1 MGLVSVRKDGGLTV
15 RVEQDADSLVVRAL
29 GELDIATA
37 NSLDEELRRVW
48 YCDAAPILLDLGEVE
63 FLDSVGVRSLLA
75 VAKHSRERG
84 DRLRIRRDSAAVRRV
99 ITVSGLARGLPL
111 VGSRAPL

>member
-1 MGLVSVRKDGGLTV
+1 MAASVSVREDGRLTV
-15 RVEQDADSLVVRAL
+15 RIEQHGDSLVVRAL

-48 YCDAAPILLDLGEVE
+48 YCDASPILLDLGEVD

-75 VAKHSRERG
+75 AAKYSRETG
-84 DRLRIRRDSAAVRRV
+84 NRLRIRPDSAAVRRV
-99 ITVSGLARGLPL
+99 ITVSGLEDSLPL
-111 VGSRAPL
+111 VKS

>member
-1 MGLVSVRKDGGLTV
+1 LTASVSVRKDGQLTV
-15 RVEQDADSLVVRAL
+15 RIEQHGDSLVVRAL

-48 YCDAAPILLDLGEVE
+48 YCDASPILLDLGEVD

-75 VAKHSRERG
+75 VAKHSRENG
-84 DRLRIRRDSAAVRRV
+84 KCVRIRIASAPIRRV
-99 ITVSGLARGLPL
+99 IDVSGVERSLPL
-111 VGSRAPL
+111 VE

>member
-1 MGLVSVRKDGGLTV
+1 MGTSVSVRKDGRLTV
-15 RVEQDADSLVVRAL
+15 RIEQDGDSLVVRAL

-48 YCDAAPILLDLGEVE
+48 HCDASPILLDLGEVD

-75 VAKHSRERG
+75 VAKYSRESG
-84 DRLRIRRDSAAVRRV
+84 DRLRIRIASAPIRRV
-99 ITVSGLARGLPL
+99 IDVVGVERSLPL
-111 VGSRAPL
+111 VE

>member
-1 MGLVSVRKDGGLTV
+1 LAASVSVRKDGRLTV
-15 RVEQDADSLVVRAL
+15 RIERDGDSLVVRAL

-48 YCDAAPILLDLGEVE
+48 YCDASPIMLDLGEVD

-75 VAKHSRERG
+75 VAKNSRENG
-84 DRLRIRRDSAAVRRV
+84 DRLRIRLASAAVRRV
-99 ITVSGLARGLPL
+99 INVVGFERSLPL
-111 VGSRAPL
+111 VE

>member
-1 MGLVSVRKDGGLTV
+1 MAALVSVRKDGRLTV
-15 RVEQDADSLVVRAL
+15 RIERDGDSLVVRAL

-48 YCDAAPILLDLGEVE
+48 YCDAAPITLDLGEVE

-75 VAKHSRERG
+75 AAKHSRENG
-84 DRLRIRRDSAAVRRV
+84 DRIRIRPDSAAVRRV
-99 ITVSGLARGLPL
+99 ITVSGLEDSLPL
-111 VGSRAPL
+111 VKS